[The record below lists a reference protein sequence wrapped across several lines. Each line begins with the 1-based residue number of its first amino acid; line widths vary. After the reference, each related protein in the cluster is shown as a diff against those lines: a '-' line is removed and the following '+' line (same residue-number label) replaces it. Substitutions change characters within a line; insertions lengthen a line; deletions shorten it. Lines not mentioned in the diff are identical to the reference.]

1 MKNIS
6 RVIVGKDQ
14 TIELLLVALLAE
26 GHVLLEDVPGVAKT
40 LLAKSLA
47 KSIGGSFNRDFF

>member
-26 GHVLLEDVPGVAKT
+26 GHVLLEDVPDVAKT

-47 KSIGGSFNRDFF
+47 KNIGGSFNRDFF

>member
-47 KSIGGSFNRDFF
+47 KNIGGSFNRDFF